1 MLMQRTCHSIGFA
14 IACVFALGTAA
25 GSLAA
30 QAPAVPVSEL
40 TVHAAKVVRLLPQFA
55 RNENTSIRFVPP
67 PALSAM
73 VEAEYGKPAVTRVWL
88 PLDDMWDYRDNSY
101 RFNFVIGQDRY
112 ANDTVKSKY
121 DRGVVSESSV
131 PYYEY
136 LDASSAHSQYLML
149 NVRRYETE
157 VNKGIIPM
165 AKWKE
170 VLKTGLTHYK
180 KRYKNLRYIEALN
193 EWHLAR
199 FGGLKD
205 GEYYPF
211 YKACYEV
218 VNEINDELKP
228 EIPLEIGGPTVY
240 GYPLK
245 LSDVNGEPKIKNKS
259 LLLAH
264 FLDQYAADPDP
275 RKRLDFITFHDYG
288 LGKNYAAIQE
298 YQSIVRTMLRN
309 AKLPENI
316 PVYISEI
323 GYALESP
330 KPELNQHQATGIS
343 ELFYYLRATPQLRPI
358 PWVLFHEPA
367 RQLSLTAFVS
377 DKTLSMTPFG
387 NTLKMWSMQKDNEVE
402 TVWKSPRK
410 GLNAVAS
417 KDGQTLVLQLWNDS
431 PETASFVIGIDSLR
445 QTLGKQVRFQEFRID
460 AKNNNVLLN
469 PEGSKPTL
477 TANRDESVSVEE
489 KKSTVTLEPYSLLM
503 WRFERAGK

>member
-1 MLMQRTCHSIGFA
+1 MRRICRFA
-14 IACVFALGTAA
+14 EFAFVGIFALGSAL
-25 GSLAA
+25 GVSVA
-30 QAPAVPVSEL
+30 QTPAAVPEL
-40 TVHAAKVVRLLPQFA
+40 TVHAAKILAPLPHFSQY
-55 RNENTSIRFVPP
+55 ENTSIRYVPP
-67 PALSAM
+67 PALSAL
-73 VEAEYGKPAVTRVWL
+73 VEAEFGKPEITRVWL

-101 RFNFVIGQDRY
+101 HFNFVIGQDRY
-112 ANDTVKSKY
+112 ANDTVKSRY

-136 LDASSAHSQYLML
+136 LDASSAHSRYLML
-149 NVRRYETE
+149 NVRRYEIE
-157 VNKGIIPM
+157 VKKGIIPM

-170 VLKTGLTHYK
+170 VLKTGLLHYK

-193 EWHLAR
+193 EWHLLR

-228 EIPLEIGGPTVY
+228 EIPLEVGGPTVY
-240 GYPLK
+240 GYPLN
-245 LSDVNGEPKIKNKS
+245 LADVDGEPKLKNKS
-259 LLLAH
+259 RLLAH
-264 FLDQYAADPDP
+264 FLLQYAADSDP

-288 LGKNYAAIQE
+288 LGKNYAAIEQ

-309 AKLPENI
+309 AKLPENV

-343 ELFYYLRATPQLRPI
+343 ELFYGLRSSPQLHPI

-377 DKTLSMTPFG
+377 GKTLSMTPFG
-387 NTLKMWSMQKDNEVE
+387 NTLKMWSMQKDKEVE
-402 TVWKSPRK
+402 TLWKAPRK

-417 KDGQTLVLQLWNDS
+417 RDEHTLVLQVWNDS
-431 PETASFVIGIDSLR
+431 AEPVTFDVVLDSLR
-445 QTLGKQVRFQEFRID
+445 LIGKQMRFEEFRID
-460 AKNNNVLLN
+460 AQNNNVLLN
-469 PEGSKPTL
+469 PEGSKPLL
-477 TANRDESVSVEE
+477 TANRTEMVPAEQ
-489 KKSTVTLEPYSLLM
+489 KRRTVTLEAYSLLM
-503 WRFERAGK
+503 WRFESVGN